1 MTAGSIVIGE
11 APGKPVVLANARSE
25 WEASPVTKAFAATL
39 NGLDWQA
46 GVYVPLCL
54 GELRVRPSG
63 GVSAGG
69 VAGPSEAEL
78 AFYTALADQAAVVVT
93 NARLNSQARQTATAL
108 ERTRLARAPVPDRV
122 RSPS

>member
-1 MTAGSIVIGE
+1 MCRCV
-11 APGKPVVLANARSE
+11 
-25 WEASPVTKAFAATL
+25 WESCVF
-39 NGLDWQA
+39 GLL
-46 GVYVPLCL
+46 GVYLP
-54 GELRVRPSG
+54 
-63 GVSAGG
+63 AG